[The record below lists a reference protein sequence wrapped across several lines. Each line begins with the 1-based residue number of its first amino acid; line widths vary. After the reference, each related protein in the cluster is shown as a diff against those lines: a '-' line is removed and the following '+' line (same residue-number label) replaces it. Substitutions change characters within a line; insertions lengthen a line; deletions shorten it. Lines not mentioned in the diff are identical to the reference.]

1 MAPPPSK
8 ESSKTMALLAL
19 IAGILSFIPG
29 LNLGFLMPIA
39 AIVLGVIAQ
48 KGETMPE
55 WEGKKMAK
63 GGVICGII
71 ALILWV
77 LCICCGILYYVVI
90 IVFGVGMGFV
100 TAILGT
106 LGY

>member
-8 ESSKTMALLAL
+8 ASSKTMALLSL

-29 LNLGFLMPIA
+29 LNLGILMPVA

-48 KGETMPE
+48 KGETLSD
-55 WEGKKMAK
+55 WDGKGMAK

-71 ALILWV
+71 SLILLV
-77 LCICCGILYYVVI
+77 ICICCSILYYVVV
-90 IVFGVGMGFV
+90 IVFGVGMGV
-100 TAILGT
+100 VGTILST

>member
-8 ESSKTMALLAL
+8 ASSKTMALLAL

-29 LNLGFLMPIA
+29 LNMGILMPDA

-48 KGETMPE
+48 KGETIPD
-55 WEGKKMAK
+55 WDGKGMAK

-71 ALILWV
+71 SLILLV
-77 LCICCGILYYVVI
+77 ICICCFILYYLFV
-90 IVFGVGMGFV
+90 IVFGVGVG
-100 TAILGT
+100 AIST

>member
-8 ESSKTMALLAL
+8 ESSKTMAILAL
-19 IAGILSFIPG
+19 VAGILGLIPG
-29 LNLGFLMPIA
+29 LNLGVLMPIA

-55 WEGKKMAK
+55 WDGKGMAK

-71 ALILWV
+71 SLILWV
-77 LCICCGILYYVVI
+77 ICICCFILYYVFVI
-90 IVFGVGMGFV
+90 IFGIGMG
-100 TAILGT
+100 TIGALGS
-106 LGY
+106 Y

>member
-1 MAPPPSK
+1 MAQPPSK
-8 ESSKTMALLAL
+8 ESSKTMAILAL

-29 LNLGFLMPIA
+29 FNLGFLMP
-39 AIVLGVIAQ
+39 VIAIILGYIAL
-48 KGETMPE
+48 KAEAAPE
-55 WEGKKMAK
+55 WDGKGMAK

-77 LCICCGILYYVVI
+77 ICVCCIILYYIFVM
-90 IVFGVGMGFV
+90 VFGVGMGIFGG
-100 TAILGT
+100 ILGT